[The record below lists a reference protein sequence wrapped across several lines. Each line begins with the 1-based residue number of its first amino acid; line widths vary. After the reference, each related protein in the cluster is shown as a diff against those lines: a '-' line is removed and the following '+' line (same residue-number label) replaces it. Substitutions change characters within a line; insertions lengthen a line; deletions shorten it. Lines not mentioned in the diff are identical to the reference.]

1 MLFTPSIIGVALNKK
16 DSYDEKVD
24 IWSLGTLCY
33 EMLFGESLFGKRGN
47 LQIIDDIYFSN
58 IKIPDTISNKA
69 KNFLYGMLAKKGE
82 DRLTSKQLLEH
93 EFLKDDIIIPLDKN
107 LKINNLLSN
116 ILTPEK
122 VNNLYE
128 AKNINIMQ
136 PIIPKMG
143 SGMFNMQ
150 GMGFGINIHKPDI
163 PDIFDNELWLQ
174 GFHIG
179 FQPAIDTTKDKAKM
193 NIIFRTTQGTTHNI
207 ILNYG
212 TTIDEALTTYLKRVG
227 RPELKYDNRVKINF
241 IFNATRIKFGDQTKI
256 EVFFKNLS
264 TPLVLINDILNL
276 IIPKDHI
283 LSHQHNFLKNIINQP
298 ELSELIFYKPNTNDY
313 SIIICRNI
321 SNKLIRTQIMNK
333 IINYLNNDYF
343 QNQFLI
349 AADDTPLNI
358 LAFRYAENYSHINIP
373 GYLYH
378 LRNDGM
384 SSNNKGNIE
393 HDKILSYNFLL
404 YFKFLFKY
412 ILYFNMD
419 INFFLYDFGH
429 FAVYLYDLKYLN
441 VSEYI
446 PMAIE
451 FFEEIKRKAIP
462 ENFRKYINYLIEYF
476 SH

>member
-1 MLFTPSIIGVALNKK
+1 MDYFKIISGILLIIFLIYFIKETYNYPLLKYIKYIKNCKLKRNLNPTLKIYHQKNIFLSICIPAYNMEKYIESALLSVINQSFFFFEVIIVNDNSNDNTLNIINQIQSKDKRIKIINHINNQGVYASRVDAILNSNGNYILLMDPDDILLNQDLFQELYTYNEKYNLDIIEFLVYRQK
-16 DSYDEKVD
+16 DDEK
-24 IWSLGTLCY
+24 
-33 EMLFGESLFGKRGN
+33 
-47 LQIIDDIYFSN
+47 N
-58 IKIPDTISNKA
+58 I
-69 KNFLYGMLAKKGE
+69 
-82 DRLTSKQLLEH
+82 
-93 EFLKDDIIIPLDKN
+93 
-107 LKINNLLSN
+107 
-116 ILTPEK
+116 
-122 VNNLYE
+122 
-128 AKNINIMQ
+128 
-136 PIIPKMG
+136 
-143 SGMFNMQ
+143 
-150 GMGFGINIHKPDI
+150 
-163 PDIFDNELWLQ
+163 
-174 GFHIG
+174 
-179 FQPAIDTTKDKAKM
+179 
-193 NIIFRTTQGTTHNI
+193 
-207 ILNYG
+207 
-212 TTIDEALTTYLKRVG
+212 
-227 RPELKYDNRVKINF
+227 
-241 IFNATRIKFGDQTKI
+241 
-256 EVFFKNLS
+256 
-264 TPLVLINDILNL
+264 

-321 SNKLIRTQIMNK
+321 WNKLIRTKIMSK

-343 QNQFLI
+343 KNQFLI

-412 ILYFNMD
+412 ISYFNMD